1 MQIRKSILPL
11 LQTDWTN
18 RNFALSMSEYDRSV
32 LQLPLTF
39 SSLHL
44 LVCPIITTDEGK
56 KRINQ
61 IIAEEYCRSVEEVLK
76 QKRFTEC
83 GGLLLKRLVRLL
95 QEELVEILG
104 DEVMG
109 CEPLNRLLLFSVLVS
124 VPIDTENV
132 DELVKMA
139 HVSMTRD
146 EYREL
151 LGLRIAQD
159 LCVCIKQSTK
169 LYHLHASSRH

>member
-1 MQIRKSILPL
+1 
-11 LQTDWTN
+11 
-18 RNFALSMSEYDRSV
+18 MSEYDRSL

-61 IIAEEYCRSVEEVLK
+61 IVAEEYCRSVEEVLK

-83 GGLLLKRLVRLL
+83 GGLLLKRLVRHL

-139 HVSMTRD
+139 HGHVSMTRD
-146 EYREL
+146 EYKEL
-151 LGLRIAQD
+151 LGLRIAQN
-159 LCVCIKQSTK
+159 LGVCIKQSTK

>member
-1 MQIRKSILPL
+1 MRTLIRKSILPL
-11 LQTDWTN
+11 IQADWSN
-18 RNFALSMSEYDRSV
+18 RNFALSTSEYDRS
-32 LQLPLTF
+32 LLDPLTF

-61 IIAEEYCRSVEEVLK
+61 IVAEEYCRSVEEVLK

-95 QEELVEILG
+95 QDELVGILG

-109 CEPLNRLLLFSVLVS
+109 CEQLNRLLLFSVLVS

-132 DELVKMA
+132 EELVKMS
-139 HVSMTRD
+139 HVSMTKE
-146 EYREL
+146 EYQSL
-151 LGLRIAQD
+151 LGLRIAQN
-159 LCVCIKQSTK
+159 
-169 LYHLHASSRH
+169 